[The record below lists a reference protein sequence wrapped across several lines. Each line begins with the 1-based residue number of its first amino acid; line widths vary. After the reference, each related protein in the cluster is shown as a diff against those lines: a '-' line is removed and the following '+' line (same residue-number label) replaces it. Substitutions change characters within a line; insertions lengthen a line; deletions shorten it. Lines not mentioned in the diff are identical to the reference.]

1 MTLGDEVP
9 QLVAETLKNPQA
21 AARRL
26 IAKRVPAQAVWLGLL
41 LVSVMS
47 LIVLQLSLIA
57 VGDGQ
62 MLNPA
67 GTAFRQPVTGT
78 IFQAFSILLI
88 ALIMTFTGR
97 ICGGKGRF
105 MEALLLVVWLEFI
118 LTILAA
124 VQLVGLLLVPMV
136 GIILS
141 VLAIPLFIWLLVSFT
156 ATVHGF
162 RNLLLVLLGL
172 IGVFI
177 LTAVALAIVL
187 VAIGIDPNLLTQV

>member
-9 QLVAETLKNPQA
+9 QLVFTTLKNPQA

-26 IAKRVPAQAVWLGLL
+26 IAKQVPAQAIWLGLA

-47 LIVLQLSLIA
+47 LMVLQLSLMA

-67 GTAFRQPVTGT
+67 GSAFRQPVTGT

-88 ALIMTFTGR
+88 AVVMTFTGR
-97 ICGGKGRF
+97 VCGGKGRF

-118 LTILAA
+118 LTILAV
-124 VQLVGLLLVPMV
+124 VQLVGLLLIPIV
-136 GIILS
+136 GIVLS
-141 VLAIPLFIWLLVSFT
+141 VLAVPLFIWLLVSFT

-162 RNLLLVLLGL
+162 KNLLLVLFGMVGAFVLM
-172 IGVFI
+172 
-177 LTAVALAIVL
+177 AVALAIVL

>member
-9 QLVAETLKNPQA
+9 QLVAETFKNPQA

-26 IAKRVPAQAVWLGLL
+26 IAKRVPAQAVWLGLA

-47 LIVLQLSLIA
+47 LMVLQLSLVA

-88 ALIMTFTGR
+88 AVVMTFTGR
-97 ICGGKGRF
+97 VFGGKGRF

-118 LTILAA
+118 LTVLAG
-124 VQLVGLLLVPMV
+124 VQLVALLAIPVVGL
-136 GIILS
+136 ILS

-162 RNLLLVLLGL
+162 QNLLLVLLGL
-172 IGVFI
+172 IGVFF

-187 VAIGIDPNLLTQV
+187 VALGIDPNLLTQV

>member
-9 QLVAETLKNPQA
+9 QLVFTTLKNPQA

-26 IAKRVPAQAVWLGLL
+26 IAKQVPAQAIWLGLA

-47 LIVLQLSLIA
+47 LMVLQLSLMA

-67 GTAFRQPVTGT
+67 GSAFRQPVAGT

-88 ALIMTFTGR
+88 AVVMTFTGR
-97 ICGGKGRF
+97 VCGGKGRF

-118 LTILAA
+118 LTILAV
-124 VQLVGLLLVPMV
+124 VQLVGLLLIPIV
-136 GIILS
+136 GIVLS
-141 VLAIPLFIWLLVSFT
+141 VLAVPLFIWLLVSFT

-162 RNLLLVLLGL
+162 KNLLLVLFGMVGAFVLM
-172 IGVFI
+172 
-177 LTAVALAIVL
+177 AVALAIVL
-187 VAIGIDPNLLTQV
+187 VAIGIDPNLLT